1 MAASKAFYQCLHCGA
16 VHKIE
21 EDKMEISDELYSDVW
36 CPRCRAVTKQLWV
49 GSKPEEVIELCD
61 MGLDS
66 RYYSYNKTK

>member
-1 MAASKAFYQCLHCGA
+1 
-16 VHKIE
+16 
-21 EDKMEISDELYSDVW
+21 MEISDELYSDVW

-61 MGLDS
+61 TGLDS